1 MGLSH
6 FIQNGHQINSIQ
18 ISFRVRS
25 NNASRISGTNIT
37 STSYRNGMSSERTVT
52 CSRRKQVA
60 GNVCSRTK
68 EEGDKRICRPAPTA
82 KGKDVRSWETCT
94 SIVD

>member
-1 MGLSH
+1 
-6 FIQNGHQINSIQ
+6 
-18 ISFRVRS
+18 
-25 NNASRISGTNIT
+25 
-37 STSYRNGMSSERTVT
+37 MSSERTVT